1 MKSRL
6 LSLISATVALPS
18 GATEWALI
26 SETGEPG
33 KVISWY
39 VDMGSIVHEDDYLR
53 AFLRTSWSTP
63 QYAPDNT
70 AYQSSTYINYFDCD
84 TRSIAFTANVYYRA
98 ENPTGT
104 PVHQEPEEPLSK
116 LRFQQV
122 KPGSAG
128 DERVTFVCKFRSK
141 NFITRR
147 AIPGNSG

>member
-1 MKSRL
+1 MTSLLLRL
-6 LSLISATVALPS
+6 MLTATALPA
-18 GATEWALI
+18 GATEWQLI
-26 SETGEPG
+26 SETTDSG
-33 KVISWY
+33 KVTSWY
-39 VDMGSIVHEDDYLR
+39 VDAKSIVHEDDYMR

-84 TRSIAFTANVYYRA
+84 TRSIAFTKNVYYQS
-98 ENPTGT
+98 EDPTGT
-104 PVHQEPEEPLSK
+104 PVHEEPEEPLSK

-128 DERVTFVCKFRSK
+128 DERVSFVCQFRSK

-147 AIPGNSG
+147 DGPKESG

>member
-6 LSLISATVALPS
+6 FSLIFTVIAFPASAN
-18 GATEWALI
+18 EWQLI
-26 SETGEPG
+26 SETNEPG

-39 VDMGSIVHEDDYLR
+39 VDMGSIVHEDDYMR

-70 AYQSSTYINYFDCD
+70 VYQSSTYINYFDCD
-84 TRSIAFTANVYYRA
+84 TRSIAFTANIYYRS
-98 ENPTGT
+98 EDPVGK
-104 PVHQEPEEPLSK
+104 PVHEEPKVALEK

-128 DERVTFVCKFRSK
+128 DARVEFVCKFRSK
-141 NFITRR
+141 NFMTQRPIVDDQ
-147 AIPGNSG
+147 G

>member
-1 MKSRL
+1 MNSRL
-6 LSLISATVALPS
+6 LGLIFTAMTLPAS
-18 GATEWALI
+18 ATEWQLI
-26 SETGEPG
+26 SETGDDG

-39 VDMGSIVHEDDYLR
+39 VDAGSIVHEDDYLR

-84 TRSIAFTANVYYRA
+84 TRSIAFTANVYYST
-98 ENPTGT
+98 ENPTGS

-128 DERVTFVCKFRSK
+128 DERVSFVCKFRSK
-141 NFITRR
+141 NFMTQRDS
-147 AIPGNSG
+147 ADGQG